1 LKNYLNINILEF
13 KQKTKD
19 DLSKLIDIILVGDA
33 QATNEISVA
42 SKVIE
47 GLIKADNPDRDYI
60 IERLE
65 QIKAHPANL
74 AENKLL

>member
-1 LKNYLNINILEF
+1 
-13 KQKTKD
+13 
-19 DLSKLIDIILVGDA
+19 VGDA